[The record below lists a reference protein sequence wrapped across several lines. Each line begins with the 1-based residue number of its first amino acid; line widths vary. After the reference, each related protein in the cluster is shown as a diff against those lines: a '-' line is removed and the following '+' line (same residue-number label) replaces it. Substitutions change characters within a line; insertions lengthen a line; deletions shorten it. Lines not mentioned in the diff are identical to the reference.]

1 MHSVKACRSNVVC
14 CRFFLVAP
22 PNSVSVPFGASVVL
36 RFEIVIASPPVQ
48 LRNKIWTYEQDTTIN
63 SLSSLNGATIS
74 FSTDLLSLTI
84 INVNCNNSGRYELTI
99 SNEAGTDSDYIDLYL
114 IGEGI
119 GWSYAIINSYR

>member
-1 MHSVKACRSNVVC
+1 M
-14 CRFFLVAP
+14 
-22 PNSVSVPFGASVVL
+22 L
-36 RFEIVIASPPVQ
+36 RFEVVIASPPVQ
-48 LRNKIWTYEQDTTIN
+48 LRNKVWTYEQDTTIN
-63 SLSSLNGATIS
+63 SLSSLNRATIS

-119 GWSYAIINSYR
+119 GWSYAIINLYR